1 MLVDT
6 HCHLNFHT
14 FDGDRAS
21 VIERA
26 RDWGIERILIPGID
40 LVTSKEAVYYASM
53 YEEVYAAVGIHPNES
68 LTWNESTLGELFE
81 LSQNPKVVAI
91 GEIGIDYFRDRAP
104 RVTQDVVFRNQLMLA
119 AERKLPV
126 IIHTR
131 NSSNENNDAIDDVL
145 NILKDWVNSDE
156 FISRNKR
163 LFPGVLHS
171 FSGNK
176 SSAHSFV
183 GLNFYLGITGPVTYK
198 KADILQEV
206 VKSVSLNHLLIETD
220 APFLSPHPY
229 RGERNEPKNV
239 RKIVEKVAEIK
250 EIDLNEV
257 TQITTENSIKLF
269 HW

>member
-1 MLVDT
+1 VLVDT

-14 FDGDRAS
+14 FDDDRIS
-21 VIERA
+21 VIQRA

-40 LVTSKEAVYYASM
+40 LVTSKEAVYYATK

-68 LTWNESTLGELFE
+68 LAWDESTLRELYV

-91 GEIGIDYFRDRAP
+91 GEIGIDYFRDRVP
-104 RVTQDVVFRNQLMLA
+104 RETQEVVFRNQLMLA

-131 NSSNENNDAIDDVL
+131 NSTNDKNDAIDDVL
-145 NILKDWVNSDE
+145 NILKDWVHSND
-156 FISRNKR
+156 FISRNNES
-163 LFPGVLHS
+163 FPGVLHS
-171 FSGNK
+171 FSGNVC
-176 SSAHSFV
+176 STHSFLE
-183 GLNFYLGITGPVTYK
+183 LNFFLGITGPVTFR

-206 VKSVSLNHLLIETD
+206 VKSVSLNHILIETD

-229 RGERNEPKNV
+229 RGERNEPRNV
-239 RKIVEKVAEIK
+239 RIIAEKIAELKNCDLERVVE
-250 EIDLNEV
+250 
-257 TQITTENSIKLF
+257 ITAKNSINLF